1 MTRHAT
7 PLRLDTTDCDACGRC
22 VARCVPRALKVGRG
36 YIAVD
41 WAACDGCGACAEAC
55 DRGSIVL
62 KSTLD
67 PQPAAKAAPSPT
79 AKSAAKPAAKSTAK
93 SAAGPTVSGPPAAKP
108 PTPTGAPAWSL
119 AEAVLVLVAA
129 FALYLGF
136 QSIPGGV
143 SHAPVWAGV
152 VLLAYNAA
160 IASLLWFL
168 ARHRGVGVVTALRLD
183 VPPELSSLALAAGLA
198 LGCWVVSVAYRA
210 AAPLTGLQPPV
221 GGGAD
226 LTTLFGAGAVGAVLT
241 MIVVAVVGPVLEE
254 ALLRGIVLGALR
266 GRLGVWVSIAVS
278 AVAFSLLHA
287 SLWSFLPLTVL
298 GVALGWLAVRSRSL
312 WPAIVAHVVYN
323 ALFVGAAL
331 YKALGA

>member
-1 MTRHAT
+1 MMRNAT

-41 WAACDGCGACAEAC
+41 WAACDGCGACADAC

-62 KSTLD
+62 KATPD
-67 PQPAAKAAPSPT
+67 PQPAAKAAPKP
-79 AKSAAKPAAKSTAK
+79 AAKPAA
-93 SAAGPTVSGPPAAKP
+93 GPTTSDTPAAKAAAS
-108 PTPTGAPAWSL
+108 TGAPVWSP
-119 AEAVLVLVAA
+119 AEAALVLVAA
-129 FALYLGF
+129 FALYLGI

-152 VLLAYNAA
+152 VLLGYNAG
-160 IASLLWFL
+160 IAALLWFL
-168 ARHRGVGVVTALRLD
+168 ARHRGIEVVTALRLD
-183 VPPELSSLALAAGLA
+183 VLPELSSLALAAGLA
-198 LGCWVVSVAYRA
+198 FGCWVFSVAYRA

-241 MIVVAVVGPVLEE
+241 VIVVAVVGPVLEE
-254 ALLRGIVLGALR
+254 ALLRGVVLGALR
-266 GRLGVWVSIAVS
+266 GRLGVWVSIALS

-287 SLWSFLPLTVL
+287 SVWSFLPLTVL

-312 WPAIVAHVVYN
+312 WPAVLTHVVYN